1 MMMMLLI
8 AIKNYEQIMHVKLM
22 YVLRTKNKTFIK
34 ITEQDLNKA
43 RARSDHPATAVA
55 EIVRTSPTCVRF
67 YTTFVMIVCER

>member
-1 MMMMLLI
+1 MMMMMLLI

-55 EIVRTSPTCVRF
+55 EIVRIIAV
-67 YTTFVMIVCER
+67 